1 MLAHCVG
8 VGIALKGLCA
18 VAVLGV
24 FLCGPPYLVFP
35 VLLFSPGCLFIVFL
49 FLFFFLS
56 LSLRVPVG
64 FGQSYEGSHMLLQCV
79 GVGMVLCG
87 GSLGV
92 F

>member
-1 MLAHCVG
+1 VLSLYWVFSCVDRL
-8 VGIALKGLCA
+8 I
-18 VAVLGV
+18 
-24 FLCGPPYLVFP
+24 
-35 VLLFSPGCLFIVFL
+35 LFSLFCYFH
-49 FLFFFLS
+49 LFFFLS

>member
-35 VLLFSPGCLFIVFL
+35 VLLFSPVFIH
-49 FLFFFLS
+49 FFFSFLS